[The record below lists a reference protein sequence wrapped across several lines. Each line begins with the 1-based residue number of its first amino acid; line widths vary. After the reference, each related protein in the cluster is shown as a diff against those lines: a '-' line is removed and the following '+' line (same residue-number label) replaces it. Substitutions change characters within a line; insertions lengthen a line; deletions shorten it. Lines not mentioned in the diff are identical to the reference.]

1 MLLPPNNYAFTSD
14 PHFIL
19 FPIIIVTKCAIKL
32 TICNKNHTAV
42 ISPSFTK
49 GNNFFVIYLCV
60 FKSFCYF
67 CSPKA
72 TSKEP
77 PCQSRYRLIQ
87 RSPL

>member
-1 MLLPPNNYAFTSD
+1 MLLPPNNYAFTSA
-14 PHFIL
+14 PHFSL

-67 CSPKA
+67 CPRKRQAKSHRV
-72 TSKEP
+72 
-77 PCQSRYRLIQ
+77 SRVIG
-87 RSPL
+87 